1 MNRLVKALGPSITSR
16 AIVAGGRTLVRP
28 QIDHLRLEG
37 VQLRYLR
44 GAIALSGMVA
54 GWPGTA
60 KVEDVAGDGFSGEWV
75 RTRNASTAT
84 DGVILYFHGGGYVA
98 SSPRAY
104 RCVTEPL
111 SALSALPV
119 LAVAYRRAPEHP
131 FPAALDDAL
140 ASYEWLLG
148 EGFPADKILVAGD
161 SAGGH
166 LVLGLLLTLAQAGR
180 PMPAGVSLFSPLLDP
195 ALTEGVRRDALR
207 PDPVLTPTFAA
218 RCAEAFHPTGD
229 YQDPRISP
237 LTAPVALL
245 RQFPPLQ
252 THVGDTEC
260 FAGDSER
267 LHARLTRAG
276 VPNQL
281 VVSRGQVHSYVTLYR
296 VVPEARRALRRSATF
311 LRKCL
316 AGEVVTADP
325 VVTALPIR
333 LPTRLP
339 TRRRIAT

>member
-1 MNRLVKALGPSITSR
+1 VNRLLKLLGPSATSR

-44 GAIALSGMVA
+44 GAVAVSGMVA

-60 KVEDVAGDGFSGEWV
+60 SVVNVSGEGFTGEWV

-84 DGVILYFHGGGYVA
+84 DGVIMYLHGGGYVA

-111 SALSALPV
+111 SRHSALPV

-131 FPAALDDAL
+131 YPAALDDAL
-140 ASYEWLLG
+140 AAYEWLLG
-148 EGFPADKILVAGD
+148 EGFSPEKILIAGD

-166 LVLGLLLTLAQAGR
+166 LALGLLTSLAQADR

-195 ALTEGVRRDALR
+195 ALTEAVRRDALR

-218 RCAEAFHPTGD
+218 RCAEAFHPGGD
-229 YQDPRISP
+229 YTDPRISP

-245 RQFPPLQ
+245 RKFPPVQ
-252 THVGDTEC
+252 THVGGTEC

-267 LHARLTRAG
+267 LHERLTRAG

-281 VVSRGQVHSYVTLYR
+281 IVSRGQVHSYVTLYR
-296 VVPEARRALRRSATF
+296 VVPEARRALRRSSTF
-311 LRKCL
+311 LRRCL
-316 AGEVVTADP
+316 AGDVVVRERVVTP
-325 VVTALPIR
+325 LPLR

-339 TRRRIAT
+339 TRRRMA